1 MARYFS
7 YVFLC
12 FLIIGC
18 KSSEERALKRNNPP
32 SWVKS
37 TPVNIDYYVGVYSIQ
52 KTSSD
57 YREKAKRGALEN
69 LASEISV
76 NISAESVLKTLETGG
91 DFNQEYEQ
99 NIRIKSSEEIE
110 GYELVGVWEDEN
122 EYWVCYRLSKLKYA
136 QIKKDRIEKALTLGK
151 DYFRRSKENHDK
163 NNYHDGITG
172 SFNLAKDIKKHKFD
186 KVFIFNSSLRFRLV
200 CKIAGIKEIFQYPL
214 FKKKEQHLIKTAQN
228 FIKKELEVDVDSN
241 PIINL
246 DTSVI
251 EDIKNKYNIKSN
263 QTNVLLGIGG
273 SGSTKRIPANKF
285 LNFMKM
291 SVKEYNCKFFLAT
304 GTNEEE
310 QEILNEILN
319 SEFKD
324 RCIPLDKIKI
334 KETLPIIKNCNISIC
349 NDSSFSHLSAALDIP
364 TIVLLSD
371 TPLMYGSYSP
381 NMYPIIPDGEETV
394 THNTLGKERISPEK
408 IFKIFKEIL
417 N

>member
-1 MARYFS
+1 MKILAIQNRMGIGDM
-7 YVFLC
+7 VIFLPYIEAISKK
-12 FLIIGC
+12 FNLPVSILVKESSKALEYLEKNKYIDKILIL
-18 KSSEERALKRNNPP
+18 ERNN
-32 SWVKS
+32 
-37 TPVNIDYYVGVYSIQ
+37 
-52 KTSSD
+52 
-57 YREKAKRGALEN
+57 
-69 LASEISV
+69 
-76 NISAESVLKTLETGG
+76 
-91 DFNQEYEQ
+91 
-99 NIRIKSSEEIE
+99 
-110 GYELVGVWEDEN
+110 
-122 EYWVCYRLSKLKYA
+122 
-136 QIKKDRIEKALTLGK
+136 
-151 DYFRRSKENHDK
+151 K

-319 SEFKD
+319 SKFKD

-349 NDSSFSHLSAALDIP
+349 NDSSFSHLSAALNIP